1 MKQPPYVF
9 WAIWIDL
16 SWHERVFLLLLFG
29 VCVYSLCWAAAT
41 MFRLHS
47 ARLKADPALVALLRL
62 RSTHVRNLTVTTFY
76 LFGFVLFFEL
86 ETIANFSIHT
96 SVPLGNIIFKQF
108 LIHCGFAAN
117 VFFIL
122 LVLQLIQWIVHGL
135 INSCERRLIA
145 RERE

>member
-1 MKQPPYVF
+1 MKQPPYAF
-9 WAIWIDL
+9 WSIWIDL
-16 SWHERVFLLLLFG
+16 SFRERVFLLLLFG
-29 VCVYSLCWAAAT
+29 VCLYSLWWAAAT

-47 ARLKADPALVALLRL
+47 VRLKTDPALVALLRL
-62 RSTHVRNLTVTTFY
+62 RSTNVQNLTTTTCY

-96 SVPLGNIIFKQF
+96 SRPLGNIIFDQF
-108 LIHCGFAAN
+108 LIHCGFATN

-122 LVLQLIQWIVHGL
+122 LVLQFIQWIVQRQ
-135 INSCERRLIA
+135 INSCEKRLIA